1 MEQKKEMVKKEK
13 REKEDKV
20 KSALV
25 QIGVNFTSTKERDR
39 VAKLIREKYP
49 FGILRL
55 AS

>member
-1 MEQKKEMVKKEK
+1 MVKKEK
-13 REKEDKV
+13 REKEDKA

-39 VAKLIREKYP
+39 VAKIMREKYP